1 MKREKQNNFGRFYAL
16 ASKNP
21 AIDKESMVLQYTDG
35 RTTHLREMYRDEYNE
50 MCDALEF
57 GPGGSRESEF
67 ERRRRKLRSAVLL
80 RMGRL
85 GINTVDNWD
94 GINAFC
100 LSPKIAGKEFGK
112 LSLEELDALIEK
124 LELIIRKGGLKAL
137 KHEKQAAGLKPTPI
151 FLPMPVKSKYL
162 S

>member
-1 MKREKQNNFGRFYAL
+1 M
-16 ASKNP
+16 
-21 AIDKESMVLQYTDG
+21 QYTDG

-57 GPGGSRESEF
+57 GPGGSRENEF
-67 ERRRRKLRSAVLL
+67 EKRRRKLRSAALL
-80 RMGRL
+80 RIGRL

-94 GINAFC
+94 AINAFC

-112 LSLEELDALIEK
+112 LTLEELDTLIRK
-124 LELIIRKGGLKAL
+124 LESIIRKGGLKEAAAQQTHEGSAEL
-137 KHEKQAAGLKPTPI
+137 KRLYI
-151 FLPMPVKSKYL
+151 PMPVPGRNKYI